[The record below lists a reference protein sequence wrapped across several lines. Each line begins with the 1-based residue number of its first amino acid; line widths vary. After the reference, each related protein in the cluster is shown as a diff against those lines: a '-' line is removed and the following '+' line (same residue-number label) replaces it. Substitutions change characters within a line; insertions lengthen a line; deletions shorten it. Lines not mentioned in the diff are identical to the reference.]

1 MTARLRSYMV
11 RAILA
16 GDFDA
21 WSDGEGNLDGV
32 EVTGRVDDDVPH
44 GSGQWGEKFRVVA
57 VNPTRARAKLARAI
71 VTQTAAE
78 LVSITDCEVVQ

>member
-1 MTARLRSYMV
+1 MTRLRSYMV

-16 GDFDA
+16 GDFEA
-21 WSDGEGNLDGV
+21 WSDGGGNLDGV

-57 VNPTRARAKLARAI
+57 VSPTRARAKLARAI
-71 VTQTAAE
+71 VTQHDAE

>member
-1 MTARLRSYMV
+1 MTLRSYMV
-11 RAILA
+11 RAIFS

-21 WSDGEGNLDGV
+21 WSVGGALDGV

-57 VNPTRARAKLARAI
+57 TSPTRARAKLARAI
-71 VTQTAAE
+71 LTQRDAE
-78 LVSITDCEVVQ
+78 LVVITDCEVVR

>member
-16 GDFDA
+16 GDFEA
-21 WSDGEGNLDGV
+21 WSGGGNLDGV

-57 VNPTRARAKLARAI
+57 VSPTRARAKLARAV
-71 VTQTAAE
+71 VTQTDAE